1 MKYALVLV
9 FILATVWF
17 IWSGHTAPFML
28 MLGGLSCLI
37 VLWFCGRMGILD
49 PEGVPLHLG
58 LGPLI
63 YAPWLIKEVF
73 KANLNVARR
82 ILSRPLQIDPSVADV
97 PARQKTEVGRVIFA
111 NSITLTPG
119 TVSLDIQNG
128 TIRVYWL
135 AWQPDALAGMD
146 EMGRRVCRAEGSA

>member
-1 MKYALVLV
+1 MA
-9 FILATVWF
+9 
-17 IWSGHTAPFML
+17 
-28 MLGGLSCLI
+28 
-37 VLWFCGRMGILD
+37 
-49 PEGVPLHLG
+49 
-58 LGPLI
+58 
-63 YAPWLIKEVF
+63 WLIKEVF